1 MWQFRL
7 ACVCDWTMTMQVAG
21 VPVVKYCFS
30 WRYWFR
36 SGQQSMECLRW
47 VSCSVVLVV
56 RFISV
61 ANVASLVLLLQYV
74 NCKCPSAR
82 HASGRFY
89 FCLYSKATCCL
100 VLQGTCL
107 PIAVPFL
114 CLLVHTVYL
123 SLPSHFLFSAPSLY
137 IFFITFS
144 HPPLLPSSNFVL
156 NRPGFSGQWHC
167 SSVPDGHLSDWDM
180 QSF

>member
-1 MWQFRL
+1 
-7 ACVCDWTMTMQVAG
+7 
-21 VPVVKYCFS
+21 
-30 WRYWFR
+30 
-36 SGQQSMECLRW
+36 MECLRW

-144 HPPLLPSSNFVL
+144 HPPLLPSFNFVL

-167 SSVPDGHLSDWDM
+167 SSVPDGHLSD
-180 QSF
+180 